1 MNIPDVREKWTG
13 GINEVVLGATRAEGG
28 TRDKVIRIGGG
39 KTIPLMRFEGDIGHP
54 PVIAMDVL
62 DVAPEDWPAP
72 LLAAIKDVAGN
83 PAAWA
88 KRCVE
93 DWGADLVCIKLDG
106 LDPDGANHTAE
117 QAVETVLKVK
127 EAVGCPL
134 IVWGCGDH
142 AKDNEAM
149 PKISQA
155 LKGERALLGCA
166 EEKNYKTI
174 TAVCLADGH
183 NLITL
188 SPLDINIQKQVNILV
203 SDMGFPLDRIVIFP
217 TTGAL
222 GYGLEYTYS
231 IQERGRIAA
240 LTGDKMMAMPV
251 ICDTGYE
258 SWRAKEA
265 KSADA
270 PEWGPQEL
278 RGPIWET
285 VTATTLMQ
293 AGVDI
298 IRTRSPQATAAI
310 RRAIARFYG

>member
-1 MNIPDVREKWTG
+1 MIIPDVKEKWTG
-13 GINEVVLGATRAEGG
+13 SVNEVILGATREQGG
-28 TRDKVIRIGGG
+28 TRDQVIRVGGA
-39 KTIPLMRFEGDIGHP
+39 KTIPLMSFEGPVGNR
-54 PVIAMDVL
+54 PVIAVDVL
-62 DVAPEDWPAP
+62 DVAPTEWPAP
-72 LLAAIKDVAGN
+72 LMEAVKDVARD

-88 KRCVE
+88 KKAIGE
-93 DWGADLVCIKLDG
+93 WGADLVCIKLDG
-106 LDPDGANHTAE
+106 LNPDGANRSAD

-142 AKDNEAM
+142 QKDNEAM

-183 NLITL
+183 GLITL

-222 GYGLEYTYS
+222 GYGMEYTYS

-265 KSADA
+265 KSAEA
-270 PEWGPQEL
+270 AEWGPQEK

-285 VTATTLMQ
+285 VTATTLLQ

-310 RRAIARFYG
+310 RRAIERFYG